1 MIQTQDER
9 NAAEIVRCIRSGHA
23 VDAIVHCANTGVAFA
38 SLDPERHALDT
49 LLINLVHS
57 TGSLRQILGL
67 GMSVSTGFSR
77 LEVPDPQCF
86 RLLCNRIVHF
96 SYMENMLRTSKRLSP
111 VFDMLSNEI
120 EQLPS
125 ADTHY
130 TTTMQDEYPLN
141 DSDSFDVP
149 PHQVPAAP
157 WTTLTS
163 DDDAVSHLISLFLA
177 WINPGWRFVEGDLFL
192 KGIPKLCTYRPFI
205 KTLQLVA
212 CTRLTLSR

>member
-9 NAAEIVRCIRSGHA
+9 SVAEIIRCIRSGHA
-23 VDAIVHCANTGVAFA
+23 VDAIVESANTGAGFA

-49 LLINLVHS
+49 LLINLAHS
-57 TGSLRQILGL
+57 TGSLRQILRL
-67 GMSVSTGFSR
+67 AVSVSTGFPRS
-77 LEVPDPQCF
+77 EMPDPLCF

-96 SYMENMLRTSKRLSP
+96 SYMDNMLRTPKRLSP
-111 VFDMLSNEI
+111 GFHMVSNQI

-125 ADTHY
+125 ADTYY
-130 TTTMQDEYPLN
+130 TTTTQNEYASDE
-141 DSDSFDVP
+141 SDSFEVP

-177 WINPGWRFVEGDLFL
+177 WINPGWRFVEADLFL
-192 KGIPKLCTYRPFI
+192 KGIPKLCTDCPFI
-205 KTLQLVA
+205 KPCSLLHA
-212 CTRLTLSR
+212 RG